1 MNNTTI
7 KTTNFLKAE
16 KTIKEAVANNTIAAI
31 IGPIGSGKT
40 FINRK
45 IVGAYQE
52 QGSKYC
58 VVDIS
63 PVTDNAKNITQI
75 MSQLIEDIA
84 GESPRRDTEARR
96 RQLRRILGDSSRK
109 IILTIDEAQD
119 LHVATLR
126 GLKKLHELGF
136 GTRDR
141 LFTIILFG
149 KPMLKDKL
157 YNEELRP
164 RVKILQLQA
173 LTQKEVELF
182 IDQKEFTDKALELF
196 IKRSQRTPLHVVT
209 AFSNLIIMKE
219 ELDKKKIDEELV
231 NTYFSAD
238 YREILK
244 AELSSKS
251 FRDLAQSIHEVTG
264 EKISS
269 ATLNMYVNG
278 KYNGNNSKL
287 DAIMERY
294 VTTSQRAA
302 L

>member
-1 MNNTTI
+1 MNNII
-7 KTTNFLKAE
+7 KTTNFLKAQ
-16 KTIKEAVANNTIAAI
+16 KVIHEAVANNAIAAI

-45 IVGAYQE
+45 VVGEYQE
-52 QGSKYC
+52 QESKYC

-75 MSQLIEDIA
+75 MSQMIEDIA

-96 RQLRRILGDSSRK
+96 RQLRRILGDSHRK
-109 IILTIDEAQD
+109 IILSIDEAQD
-119 LHVATLR
+119 LHVSTLR

-136 GTRDR
+136 GTRDK
-141 LFTIILFG
+141 LYSILLFG
-149 KPMLKDKL
+149 KPNLKDKL

-164 RVKILQLQA
+164 RVKILQLSA
-173 LTQKEVELF
+173 LTQKEVEF
-182 IDQKEFTDKALELF
+182 FVDTQEFTEKALEIF
-196 IKRSQRTPLHVVT
+196 VKRAQRTPLHVVT
-209 AFSNLIIMKE
+209 AFNSLLLCKE
-219 ELDKKKIDEELV
+219 ELGKKKIDEELV
-231 NTYFSAD
+231 SNYFSAD

-244 AELSSKS
+244 AELSTTS
-251 FRDLAQSIHEVTG
+251 FRELSNSIYEKTG
-264 EKISS
+264 EKISP
-269 ATLNMYVNG
+269 AALNMYVNG

-294 VTTSQRAA
+294 ITTAQKAA